1 MRLKTAIAFATI
13 FLSSITYA
21 NPWKLF
27 IQPSDTVQSSYGYHS
42 QVQPIEDS
50 DDWNMV
56 ARQSALGGEVVLWL
70 GKDKT
75 KTQVVRAPKLMQ
87 IAQNFKNIKY
97 VYLYDEMF
105 WDKDKGFVIG
115 QYEDEILYGAK
126 VAHANGLKTIV
137 TILPDVILHPDFK
150 LKDINA
156 FDGISIDVY
165 PSIRPSRPSLGS
177 CSSGLNNYMSDLFYC
192 SVQKL
197 RNMDFIGDIGLTYQ
211 AFAISTLPVETTLK
225 HLQEQRVLIDNAAKL
240 GAFAVAPWGMWLG
253 RPELEAEPYLVPL
266 GNTKLQQL
274 VEPN

>member
-1 MRLKTAIAFATI
+1 MKLKTVAILATI
-13 FLSSITYA
+13 LMSGIVNA
-21 NPWKLF
+21 NPWKLLV
-27 IQPSDTVQSSYGYHS
+27 QPSDTIQSSYGYHA

-50 DDWNMV
+50 NDWNMV
-56 ARQSALGGEVVLWL
+56 ARQSSLGGEVVLWL

-75 KTQVVRAPKLMQ
+75 KSQVERAPKLMQ
-87 IAQNFKNIKY
+87 IAQSFKNIKY

-115 QYEDEILYGAK
+115 QYEEEILYGAK
-126 VAHANGLKTIV
+126 VAHDNGLKTIV

-177 CSSGLNNYMSDLFYC
+177 CTSGLNNYMSDFFYC

-197 RNMDFIGDIGLTYQ
+197 RGMGFKGEVGLIYQ
-211 AFAISTLPVETTLK
+211 AFALNNIPYETTIK
-225 HLQEQRVLIDNAAKL
+225 HLQEQRVLIDNASKL
-240 GAFAVAPWGMWLG
+240 GAFAIAPWGMWLG
-253 RPELEAEPYLVPL
+253 KPELEAEPYLVPL
-266 GNTKLQQL
+266 GNTNLQYL
-274 VEPN
+274 IEPN